1 MLRTRLKTA
10 AILLPLLLA
19 IVVYAPPV
27 VFSGFIA
34 LVTWWGLYE
43 IGVMHEGR
51 SLRWLV
57 FILCGTLSSILLRGS
72 WTSVGEPPFSAYVAV
87 VVCIAPLW
95 QIVQVGIR
103 GPERFH
109 NADIYAQ
116 GLLIAIL
123 YPYFAYLRNGPEGA
137 AYIILIILLVAA
149 TDSGAYFVGRSLGRL
164 KLLPKVSPKK
174 TVEGA
179 IGGLVTC
186 IASGVFLR
194 PWLTSNLR
202 PSQMAVLAIA
212 TGTLA
217 QLGDLDNSALKRIA
231 GVKDSGWIF
240 PGHGGL
246 LDRTC
251 SLVFPT
257 VFAYYY
263 LH

>member
-10 AILLPLLLA
+10 AILLPILLA
-19 IVVYAPPV
+19 IVVYAPPA

-34 LVTWWGLYE
+34 MVTLWGLYE
-43 IGVMHEGR
+43 IGAMQEGR
-51 SLRWLV
+51 PSRWMV
-57 FILCGTLSSILLRGS
+57 FALCGALALVLLRGS
-72 WTSVGEPPFSAYVAV
+72 WVPGSGPPFAAYLAV
-87 VVCIAPLW
+87 IVTLAPLW
-95 QIVQVGIR
+95 QVVQVGSR
-103 GPERFH
+103 GSESFGRT
-109 NADIYAQ
+109 DIYAQ
-116 GLLIAIL
+116 GFLVAIL
-123 YPYFAYLRNGPEGA
+123 YPYFAWLRNGPEGI

-149 TDSGAYFVGRSLGRL
+149 SDSGAYFVGRSLGRV

-179 IGGLVTC
+179 IGGLLTC
-186 IASGVFLR
+186 IAAGLIIR
-194 PWLTSNLR
+194 PWLTSTLR
-202 PSQMAVLAIA
+202 PGQMVVLAIA
-212 TGTLA
+212 TAVLA

-251 SLVFPT
+251 SLVFPA

>member
-10 AILLPLLLA
+10 AILLPALLA
-19 IVVYAPPV
+19 IVVFAPPA
-27 VFSGFIA
+27 VFTGFIG
-34 LVTWWGLYE
+34 VVVMWGLYE
-43 IGVMHEGR
+43 IGAMQEGR
-51 SLRWLV
+51 PSRWLV
-57 FILCGTLSSILLRGS
+57 FILCGALSLVLLRGS
-72 WTSVGEPPFSAYVAV
+72 WTSTGGPPFSAYLAV
-87 VVCIAPLW
+87 IVTLAPLW
-95 QIVQVGIR
+95 QVVQVGIR
-103 GPERFH
+103 GPASFRRT
-109 NADIYAQ
+109 DIYAQ
-116 GLLIAIL
+116 GPLVAIL
-123 YPYFAYLRNGPEGA
+123 YPYFAYLRNGPEGVA
-137 AYIILIILLVAA
+137 RIILVILLVAA
-149 TDSGAYFVGRSLGRL
+149 SDSGAYFAGRSVGRV

-186 IASGVFLR
+186 IAAGLILR
-194 PWLTSNLR
+194 PWLTATLR
-202 PSQMAVLAIA
+202 PTRMVVLAIA
-212 TGTLA
+212 TGVLA

-257 VFAYYY
+257 VFTYYY